1 MINRDAD
8 NYGAEIEIQ
17 SSPMPG
23 LDLLFNAAYFDA
35 TVKDV
40 SLRNGSPLPSTDVD
54 PTYAPEFQATGLIRY
69 AFDALGGEIAIQADV
84 SYSDEYYYNL
94 RNFDA
99 DKFDSYTVANALI
112 SYETNGWT
120 ATLAARNLGDERPG
134 IQGFDLAT
142 LCGCNEVAY
151 RAPRYYSLSLR
162 KDF

>member
-1 MINRDAD
+1 M
-8 NYGAEIEIQ
+8 
-17 SSPMPG
+17 
-23 LDLLFNAAYFDA
+23 
-35 TVKDV
+35 
-40 SLRNGSPLPSTDVD
+40 
-54 PTYAPEFQATGLIRY
+54 
-69 AFDALGGEIAIQADV
+69 QADV

-112 SYETNGWT
+112 SYENNGWT

-134 IQGFDLAT
+134 VQGFDLAT

>member
-1 MINRDAD
+1 MRDYQID
-8 NYGAEIEIQ
+8 LMGPYKDKR
-17 SSPMPG
+17 
-23 LDLLFNAAYFDA
+23 LDIYIGIRAGWIFPVFRQTPD
-35 TVKDV
+35 
-40 SLRNGSPLPSTDVD
+40 
-54 PTYAPEFQATGLIRY
+54 EF
-69 AFDALGGEIAIQADV
+69 
-84 SYSDEYYYNL
+84 YYNL

-134 IQGFDLAT
+134 VQGFDLAT

-151 RAPRYYSLSLR
+151 RAPRYYSVSVR